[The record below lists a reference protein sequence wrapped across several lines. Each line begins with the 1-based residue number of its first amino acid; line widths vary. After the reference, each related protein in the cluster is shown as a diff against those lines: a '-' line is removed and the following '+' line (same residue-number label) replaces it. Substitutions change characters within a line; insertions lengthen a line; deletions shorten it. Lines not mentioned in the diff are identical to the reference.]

1 MKDKPDGVVLPSR
14 VVPFPTSISDEARA
28 ALQRLTG
35 DDGVPLNALHV
46 MPAPDDIDAWMRVKA
61 SADAHYAAAV
71 EQLAGYLRSSVET
84 IRVGDA
90 DVHVATPEAEASS
103 AYATIDLHGGALVVG
118 G

>member
-1 MKDKPDGVVLPSR
+1 MKYKPDGVVLPSR

-71 EQLAGYLRSSVET
+71 EQLAMRRL
-84 IRVGDA
+84 
-90 DVHVATPEAEASS
+90 SS
-103 AYATIDLHGGALVVG
+103 ATA
-118 G
+118 